1 LRPGKNTVFTRNR
14 QSKDLK
20 KTIKEEKMATKEKE
34 QELIKRLQDA
44 VINYKIADAKKI
56 AEEALQAGADAYTMT
71 MEGLAGGME
80 VVSQKFDTHEYFVPE
95 TLLCAKALYA
105 ALDVLK
111 PHIKV
116 REGGFRGQVVLGV
129 MQGDVH
135 DLGKNIIKAIF
146 EASGWTV
153 HDLGRDVPLQKFV
166 EEQLRTDSDI
176 VMLSAMMTTS
186 MVGIKKLIPMIKEK
200 NPKVKI
206 MIGGAPITEKTV
218 EEYGADTTADNAPNA
233 LREAMKMLE
242 TLRKG
247 KAA

>member
-1 LRPGKNTVFTRNR
+1 
-14 QSKDLK
+14 
-20 KTIKEEKMATKEKE
+20 MATKETE
-34 QELIKRLQDA
+34 QELIKGLQDA
-44 VINYKIADAKKI
+44 IINYKIDEAKKI
-56 AEEALQAGADAYTMT
+56 AEKAVAAGADAYTVT
-71 MEGLAGGME
+71 MEGLAGGMQE
-80 VVSQKFDTHEYFVPE
+80 VSRKFDCHEYFVPE

-116 REGGFRGQVVLGV
+116 SEHGVKGQVVLGV

-135 DLGKNIIKAIF
+135 DLGKNLIKAIF
-146 EASGWTV
+146 VASGWTV
-153 HDLGRDVPLQKFV
+153 HDLGRDVPLKNFV
-166 EEQLRTDSDI
+166 EERLKTDSDI

-233 LREAMKMLE
+233 LREAMKMLD
-242 TLRKG
+242 TLKKG

>member
-1 LRPGKNTVFTRNR
+1 
-14 QSKDLK
+14 
-20 KTIKEEKMATKEKE
+20 MAIKEKE
-34 QELIKRLQDA
+34 KEMIKKLQDA
-44 VINYKIADAKKI
+44 IINYKVAVAKKT
-56 AEEALQAGADAYTMT
+56 AEDAVTSGCDAYTVT

-111 PHIKV
+111 PHIKIQA
-116 REGGFRGQVVLGV
+116 GGVVRGQVVLGV

-135 DLGKNIIKAIF
+135 DLGKNLIKAIF

-166 EEQLRTDSDI
+166 DEQLKTDSDL

-233 LREAMKMLE
+233 LKEAMKMLDA
-242 TLRKG
+242 LRKG

>member
-1 LRPGKNTVFTRNR
+1 MLT
-14 QSKDLK
+14 
-20 KTIKEEKMATKEKE
+20 EKE

-44 VINYKIADAKKI
+44 VINYKVDEAKKI
-56 AEEALQAGADAYTMT
+56 AEEALAAGVDAYTMT

-80 VVSQKFDTHEYFVPE
+80 VVSEKFDTHEYFVPE

-111 PHIKV
+111 PHIKA
-116 REGGFRGQVVLGV
+116 ESGGPKGQVVLGV

-135 DLGKNIIKAIF
+135 DLGKNLIKAIF

-153 HDLGRDVPLQKFV
+153 HDLGRDVPVQKFV

-186 MVGIKKLIPMIKEK
+186 MVGMKKLIPMIKEK
-200 NPKVKI
+200 NPNVKI
-206 MIGGAPITEKTV
+206 MIGGAPISEKTV

-233 LREAMKMLE
+233 LKEAMMMLE
-242 TLRKG
+242 ALRKG
-247 KAA
+247 EAALK

>member
-1 LRPGKNTVFTRNR
+1 
-14 QSKDLK
+14 
-20 KTIKEEKMATKEKE
+20 MAIKEKE
-34 QELIKRLQDA
+34 KEMIKKLQDA
-44 VINYKIADAKKI
+44 IINYKVAVAKTT
-56 AEEALQAGADAYTMT
+56 AEEAVTSGCDAYTVT

-111 PHIKV
+111 PHIKIQA
-116 REGGFRGQVVLGV
+116 GGVARGQVVLGV

-135 DLGKNIIKAIF
+135 DLGKNLIKAIF

-166 EEQLRTDSDI
+166 DEQLKTDSDL

-233 LREAMKMLE
+233 LKEAMKMLDA
-242 TLRKG
+242 LRKG